1 MSGQVPEQRWMG
13 SGQVPP
19 RRPPSGG
26 GQVPMHRP
34 ASPPPVETISE
45 ADYYVTDGVAVD
57 PNYYWR
63 DMSSCPRRVKVHLL
77 TKGGVAAH
85 GSVTDESI
93 GNYKGWTPL
102 PKCPAILKTI

>member
-1 MSGQVPEQRWMG
+1 MTGQVPEQLWMG

-45 ADYYVTDGVAVD
+45 ADYYVTEGVAVD

-63 DMSSCPRRVKVHLL
+63 PMSTCPLGTKVQLL
-77 TKGGVAAH
+77 TKGGIATH
-85 GSVTDESI
+85 GKVGESL
-93 GNYKGWTPL
+93 GCFHPDSFDGWTPL
-102 PKCPAILKTI
+102 PKKLR